1 MAYAAVVLCAVDAD
15 EHAVRQHRPARFLG
29 ATVEALGVACPRTEG
44 VQLRVD
50 LLVDQA
56 GSVLHGLS
64 LTLRLLLDVLA
75 LHGQEV
81 RHAMG
86 SAGCSL
92 ACEKMMSVLRA
103 LRRAVLA
110 CLRLS
115 AETSFMSKYSD
126 TPRVEMQA

>member
-92 ACEKMMSVLRA
+92 ACEKSDVSSSSTFS
-103 LRRAVLA
+103 
-110 CLRLS
+110 S
-115 AETSFMSKYSD
+115 ARCAGVFTAELN
-126 TPRVEMQA
+126 